1 MTLKK
6 KAHNFFKK
14 MAINTIR
21 ARRMRAAQFVAY
33 HLVHNN
39 KDFRDSSPYELAQR
53 IAKRG
58 TVEEILGSIK

>member
-14 MAINTIR
+14 VAINLIR
-21 ARRMRAAQFVAY
+21 ARRMQAAQYVAY

-58 TVEEILGSIK
+58 TADEILSSIR